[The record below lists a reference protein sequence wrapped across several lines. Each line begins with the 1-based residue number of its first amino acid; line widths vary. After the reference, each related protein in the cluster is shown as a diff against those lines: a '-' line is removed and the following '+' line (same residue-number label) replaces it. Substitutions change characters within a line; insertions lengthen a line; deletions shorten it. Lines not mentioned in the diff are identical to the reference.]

1 MLVDA
6 RPPAATRSVY
16 VRPSALSASVWAR
29 PSRDASVSATRT
41 NGGIVT
47 VDGSTRPGRVKM
59 NVAGTRSGS
68 DGVAPVAVD
77 APWGG
82 AVPWT
87 SRGLVGAVRGAAV
100 AVARGDAVALVE
112 TGFTVPESP
121 PQPPR
126 ARMAR
131 PAGAAMLV
139 R

>member
-41 NGGIVT
+41 KGGIVT
-47 VDGSTRPGRVKM
+47 VDGSTRPGRMKM
-59 NVAGTRSGS
+59 NVAGTRFGS

-77 APWGG
+77 APCGG

-87 SRGLVGAVRGAAV
+87 SPGFAGAVCGAAV
-100 AVARGDAVALVE
+100 AVAGGGVVALVE

-126 ARMAR
+126 ATIAR
-131 PAGAAMLV
+131 TAGAAMFV